1 MHCCDLLTGN
11 AGQTPTSADKPSSPF
26 DISKIHKVFDDPNI
40 YSNLSPVTSPSHSG
54 ENRYSRHSSRRNSE
68 EQEAGGRSVPVSG
81 DHGVKTHS
89 SSSSLVVSNRRED
102 GGGEMNSGQVAVAPG
117 QGLGGYSGQVAVAPG
132 QGGGIGSI
140 ELGAALDELVG
151 SSHSQAQ
158 RGVSSVPS
166 ITVSVGAGEGI
177 SEGGEREREV
187 DTSRKS
193 TEEDRLL
200 EFEGETE
207 SEPHTNSSVSLDNS
221 QSEGTVLAGSGAPLE
236 SVAEQDTPNTAVD
249 TSQDSV
255 AVREGEGES
264 VGGTEPPAGQEE
276 KEEEGEERERVEGQR
291 RKSEAVRGGERVVV
305 EEMGRRKSDVAA
317 GSRHHRLLPAVPTG
331 SPEVNAKVS
340 STTSFLCNLICCM
353 CTKYQ
358 T

>member
-1 MHCCDLLTGN
+1 
-11 AGQTPTSADKPSSPF
+11 
-26 DISKIHKVFDDPNI
+26 
-40 YSNLSPVTSPSHSG
+40 
-54 ENRYSRHSSRRNSE
+54 
-68 EQEAGGRSVPVSG
+68 
-81 DHGVKTHS
+81 
-89 SSSSLVVSNRRED
+89 
-102 GGGEMNSGQVAVAPG
+102 MNSGQIAVAPG

-187 DTSRKS
+187 DSSRKS

-207 SEPHTNSSVSLDNS
+207 SELHTSSSVSLDNS

-276 KEEEGEERERVEGQR
+276 EGEERERVEGQR
-291 RKSEAVRGGERVVV
+291 RKSEAGERVVV

-317 GSRHHRLLPAVPTG
+317 GSRPHRRLPAVPTG